1 MNLEL
6 LALAAD
12 LSRRHQPFLVATVVW
27 ARGPSSGK
35 RGSSAI
41 IDVEGNVT
49 GWIGGACAEPVVRR
63 EAREAIAD
71 GRPRLLF
78 LGSSEDIREVDR
90 PDVISVPISC
100 TSEGALEVFLEPML
114 PQPHVVAVGR
124 SPAVKTLTQLAT
136 ALDWRVTVV
145 DDDGDPAHHPG
156 AGVVITS
163 LAMPEGLDARASI
176 VVATQGHYDEPAL
189 EAALGTEAGYI
200 GLVASA
206 KRAETVLGYLR
217 DRGVPQAQLD
227 RITAPAGIDLGQ
239 IQHKEIG
246 LAILAELV
254 ARGAAGEMS
263 GGTAA
268 EKPVHTALD
277 PVCHMEVEVGAARW
291 ISEHDGET
299 YYFCAPGCKTA
310 FEKDPSS
317 FLASEAS

>member
-1 MNLEL
+1 MNREL

-12 LSRRHQPFLVATVVW
+12 LSRRHRPFLVATVVW

-41 IDVEGNVT
+41 IDIEGNVT

-71 GRPRLLF
+71 GKSRLLF
-78 LGSSEDIREVDR
+78 LGTPEDIREVDR

-124 SPAVKTLTQLAT
+124 SPAVRTLTDLAL
-136 ALDWRVTVV
+136 ALDWRVTVI
-145 DDDGDPAHHPG
+145 DEDGRAEHHP
-156 AGVVITS
+156 AAVEVVTTLS
-163 LAMPEGLDARASI
+163 MPEGIDAGTSI

-189 EAALGTEAGYI
+189 EAALGTKAGYI

-206 KRAETVLGYLR
+206 RRAKTVLGYLE
-217 DRGVPQAQLD
+217 DRGIPREQLD
-227 RITAPAGIDLGQ
+227 RITAPAGIDLGH
-239 IQHKEIG
+239 IQHREIG
-246 LAILAELV
+246 LAIMGELV
-254 ARGAAGEMS
+254 ALRAAGEMS
-263 GGTAA
+263 GGHEPT
-268 EKPVHTALD
+268 EPVHTAID
-277 PVCHMEVEVGAARW
+277 PVCQMEVEVATAKW
-291 ISEHDGET
+291 IAEHQGET

-310 FEKDPSS
+310 FEKDPST
-317 FLASEAS
+317 FLASEAT